1 MIINKESLEQLG
13 FTPYSK
19 NSFEYVHFNEEFV
32 YNIKDKSVYEFCE
45 VDGVGEKLTT
55 ITKVDKLEEFLNIYY
70 AM

>member
-19 NSFEYVHFNEEFV
+19 NSFEYVHLNEEFV
-32 YNIKDKSVYEFCE
+32 YNLKDKSIYEFCE
-45 VDGVGEKLTT
+45 VEGVGEKLTT